1 VCFESYVKLLAHV
14 SICRP
19 QLKYAAVVWYS
30 SLQYF
35 IRDIEL
41 VQKNAIRFIA
51 KLKVTDSITK
61 ARISILIL
69 SEYLS

>member
-19 QLKYAAVVWYS
+19 QLKYAAVVWY
-30 SLQYF
+30 
-35 IRDIEL
+35 RDIEL